1 MISKT
6 AVHALN
12 AVVELAGLPENEY
25 CGAAKLADH
34 IRAPQNYLGK
44 LLQTLSQA
52 GVVLSQKGMGG
63 GFRLA
68 RRAEEIRLLD
78 VVDPIDH
85 ISKWSRCLMSQDNCS
100 EDHPCAM
107 HTRWAVVRDAYF
119 KMLTDSTIADVARRK
134 NGHGGNAH

>member
-12 AVVELAGLPENEY
+12 AVVALAGLPDNEF
-25 CGAAKLADH
+25 CGAAKLAEH
-34 IRAPQNYLGK
+34 IGAPQNYLGK

-52 GVVLSQKGMGG
+52 GIVFSQKGLGG

-68 RRAEEIRLLD
+68 RTAEEIRLLD

-85 ISKWSRCLMSQDNCS
+85 ISKWSRCLMSLDSCS

-119 KMLTDSTIADVARRK
+119 KMLTESTIADVARRK
-134 NGHGGNAH
+134 NVRAKK